1 MKLLQNWQNARQAI
15 PNRLSNKQ
23 IGLAWLGA
31 FLATLAFS
39 EMTNVVKSPL
49 ILGSFGASC
58 LLVFAYPTSP
68 FAQPRNVIGGHF
80 VASLTGLVIMNLLGI
95 SPFSM
100 AFAVATA
107 IVLMLLLKVPHPPAG
122 SNPLIVMLSLAH
134 WDFLWT
140 PTLFGSVILI
150 AVALIYNNW
159 GGEERSYPI
168 YW

>member
-1 MKLLQNWQNARQAI
+1 MKLIRNWQNAKQAV
-15 PNRLSNKQ
+15 PARLSKKQ
-23 IGLAWLGA
+23 MLLAWLGA

-39 EMTNVVKSPL
+39 GMTNVVKSPL

-58 LLVFAYPTSP
+58 LLVFAYPSSP

-107 IVLMLLLKVPHPPAG
+107 IVFMLLLKVPHPPAG

-134 WDFLWT
+134 WDFLLT
-140 PTLFGSVILI
+140 PTLFGSVILV

>member
-1 MKLLQNWQNARQAI
+1 MKLFKNWQTTGQII
-15 PNRLSNKQ
+15 PNRLPYKQ
-23 IGLAWLGA
+23 IVLAWLGA

-39 EMTNVVKSPL
+39 GMTEVIKTPL

-80 VASLTGLVIMNLLGI
+80 VASLTGLVVMNLMDI
-95 SPFSM
+95 SPLSM
-100 AFAVATA
+100 AVAVATA

-122 SNPLIVMLSLAH
+122 SNPLIVMLSMAH
-134 WDFLWT
+134 WDFLLT
-140 PTLFGSVILI
+140 PTLFGSLVLV
-150 AVALIYNNW
+150 AVALIYNNY
-159 GGEERSYPI
+159 GGTERNYPT